1 MKILALDTTAVT
13 AAAAVTEDAHPIGTY
28 QQNGTLT
35 HSETMLNMIENLL
48 KNAHLTVDD
57 IDLFAVS
64 AGPGSF
70 TGVRIGVSVIKGL
83 AFGKNKPCVPV
94 SALEALAGNLAP
106 LAVLS
111 VPFYACPVMDARRN
125 QLYCALFR
133 YDRDENGTVRR
144 TRVWEDDMLSAAELS
159 ERLSASDAPVFFVG
173 DGCRVTEREI
183 RLSHAKEAPEALRW
197 QNAYSVALTAQS
209 IYEAAED
216 RSVFTDL
223 LLKPSY
229 LRPSQAEREK
239 NEKNG
244 N

>member
-13 AAAAVTEDAHPIGTY
+13 AACAVTDGTHPAGVYT
-28 QQNGTLT
+28 QNGTLT

-48 KNAHLTVDD
+48 KNAHLTADE

-94 SALEALAGNLAP
+94 SALEALAVNLAP
-106 LAVLS
+106 LAEIET
-111 VPFYACPVMDARRN
+111 PFYACPVMDARRK

-133 YDRDENGTVRR
+133 YDRNADGAVVR
-144 TRVWEDDMLSAAELS
+144 TRVREDDMLS
-159 ERLSASDAPVFFVG
+159 SADLEALLAGLDAPVFFVG

-183 RLSHAKEAPEALRW
+183 HLPRAKEAPEALRW
-197 QNAYSVALTAQS
+197 QNGYSVALTALET
-209 IYEAAED
+209 YEKAED
-216 RSVFTDL
+216 KSVFTDL
-223 LLKPSY
+223 TLKPAY

-239 NEKNG
+239 NGENG
-244 N
+244 